1 MFAATA
7 TAAVAEDDC
16 RLQLAATLPMD
27 LHDGQITVPAA
38 MGDTPLKLFIDTG
51 ASLSVVRESLARQLG
66 LKYDMMKNHSRFSF
80 FGGVDI
86 HRYSVVNGFTLGKLK
101 GDGVTL
107 AWLPDDARQ
116 GWPQDGLIGAN
127 ILGMYDLDFD
137 FAKATLRL
145 FAPHRC
151 PGRVVYWTQDES
163 QIAKLPIEWHGGD
176 ITVPVEIEGH
186 KVDARLDT
194 GANETVMDEE
204 SYMSTFGLTPTSPGM
219 QVVPNRNDPYPEY
232 LYTFKELKFQ
242 GVTVRN
248 ARVRFVSDKYSHAG
262 FYNML
267 IGTDI
272 LMQLHL
278 YIAYQQRLLIVT
290 AASAH

>member
-1 MFAATA
+1 MFAVASA
-7 TAAVAEDDC
+7 SAAAEDDC

-27 LHDGQITVPAA
+27 LHNAQITVPAA
-38 MGDTPLKLFIDTG
+38 IGDTPLKMVIDTG
-51 ASLSVVRESLARQLG
+51 ASVSVIREGLARQLG
-66 LKYDMMKNHSRFSF
+66 LKYEMMKDHSRMSF
-80 FGGVDI
+80 FGGVDV
-86 HRYSVVNGFTLGKLK
+86 HRYSAVNGFTLGKLK

-107 AWLPDDARQ
+107 AWLPEDARQ
-116 GWPQDGLIGAN
+116 NWPQDGLIGAN

-137 FAKATLRL
+137 FAKATMRL

-151 PGRVVYWTQDES
+151 AGRVVYWTQDES

-186 KVDARLDT
+186 KVNAILDT
-194 GANETVMDEE
+194 GASTTVMDME
-204 SYMSTFGLTPTSPGM
+204 SYMSTFGLTPTSPG
-219 QVVPNRNDPYPEY
+219 VEEVHNPHDPYPEY
-232 LYTFKELKFQ
+232 IYTFKEINFQ
-242 GVTVRN
+242 GVTVHN

-262 FYNML
+262 YYNML